1 MRKMMILSAFVAA
14 AAIAAPSYAQT
25 APPAPESGAEQAP
38 DQTMPSEAEPDTQE
52 APDQATPP
60 ETEPDTA
67 PAPQPGPQSG
77 MSTNGDS
84 APIQMLP
91 KSPVVQSTAD
101 TQAPAEY
108 PRCTASKKDEC
119 RNPGGV

>member
-60 ETEPDTA
+60 
-67 PAPQPGPQSG
+67 APQPGPQSG